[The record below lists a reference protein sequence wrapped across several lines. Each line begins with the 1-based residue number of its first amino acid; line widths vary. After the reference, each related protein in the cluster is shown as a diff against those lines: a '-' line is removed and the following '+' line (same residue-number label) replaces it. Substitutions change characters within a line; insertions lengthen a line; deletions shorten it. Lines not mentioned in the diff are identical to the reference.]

1 MAELIKPHGGVLK
14 NRYLAGDKVDAEKR
28 KALDY
33 PSWDL
38 NARQL
43 CDIELL
49 LNGAFSPLEGFM
61 PRADYDRVV
70 DEMRLADG
78 TLWPMPITLDVSKAF
93 AEKIERGSNIAL
105 RGGEGVMIAT
115 MEVSDVWEPDRQREA
130 RGVFGTLDR
139 AHPAVT

>member
-14 NRYLAGDKVDAEKR
+14 NLYLAGDKVDAEKR
-28 KALDY
+28 KALDC

-61 PRADYDRVV
+61 TRADYDRVV

-78 TLWPMPITLDVSKAF
+78 TLWPMPH
-93 AEKIERGSNIAL
+93 
-105 RGGEGVMIAT
+105 
-115 MEVSDVWEPDRQREA
+115 PPRQTNAMPPHMRSGP
-130 RGVFGTLDR
+130 R
-139 AHPAVT
+139 